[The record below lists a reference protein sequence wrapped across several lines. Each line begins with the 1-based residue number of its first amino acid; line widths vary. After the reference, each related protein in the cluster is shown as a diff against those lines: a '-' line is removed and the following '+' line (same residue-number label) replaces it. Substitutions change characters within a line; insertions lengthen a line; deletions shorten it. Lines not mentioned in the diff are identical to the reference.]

1 MNKVILVTLD
11 QDETI
16 VLADGKVSVS
26 VSFFRALARR
36 AQERIA
42 TLPSGEIVTAQWLL
56 GVPYWQGLSSRQR
69 QIAGLCISRMANDR
83 ILPLIRLWSL
93 SKTLAYYQLP

>member
-1 MNKVILVTLD
+1 MNEPILVTLD

-16 VLADGKVSVS
+16 ALADGKVSVS
-26 VSFFRALARR
+26 AVFFWALARQ
-36 AQERIA
+36 AQGRIA

-69 QIAGLCISRMANDR
+69 QVAGLCISRMANDGV
-83 ILPLIRLWSL
+83 LPLIRLWSF